1 MVNAASPGDFLRIHL
16 NDTVRTLIGLYMPS
30 ALVSFGQGMLAPITP
45 TLASEFN
52 VPLGLAAQ
60 AFGANMLGRLALM
73 IPSGFLVDRYG
84 PRTGMIIGPII
95 IVVCSVV
102 TLFTPNF
109 WILLAAQFVA
119 GGGGGLW
126 QLGRELIAVDLV
138 SVKSRGR
145 MMSMFIGISTA
156 GTALGPMMGGILND
170 AIGFRGVFAVGLIMA
185 VAVMLISFA
194 VADEGKAV
202 ERPERAERASWGI
215 GGVGEIDPFFR
226 ATYLALIFCTLA
238 ATLRQTVHTSMLPL
252 YAGSQLG
259 FSSTEVGILLGV
271 TGFTNLF
278 VLGIAGW
285 VSDEWGRKAAV
296 VPAAA
301 IGAVAF
307 ILFPFSTSF
316 IALAMN
322 CALIGVASGFALGS
336 MTIYT
341 YDIVPP
347 QARGRLQ
354 SLRRVVG
361 QTSGTMGPIIGGVIA
376 SFSSPSI
383 VFWVFAPFLVASALL
398 VGLVARESAGKRA
411 SATARAVL
419 DSQRVPVPERG
430 AT

>member
-1 MVNAASPGDFLRIHL
+1 LRFHL
-16 NDTVRTLIGLYMPS
+16 SDSIRTLIGLYVPS

-45 TLASEFN
+45 TLAVAFD

-60 AFGANMLGRLALM
+60 AFGAVMLGRLVFM
-73 IPSGFLVDRYG
+73 IPSGYLVDRYG
-84 PRTGMIIGPII
+84 PRVGMILGPII
-95 IVVCSVV
+95 IVVASIV
-102 TLFTPNF
+102 TLITPSF
-109 WILLAAQFVA
+109 WLLLAAQLVA

-138 SVKSRGR
+138 AARARGR

-156 GTALGPMMGGILND
+156 GTAIGPLIGGLIND
-170 AIGFRGVFAVGLIMA
+170 AIGYRGVFAMGVLMA
-185 VAVMLISFA
+185 IIVTIISFG
-194 VADEGKAV
+194 VANEAKKV
-202 ERPERAERASWGI
+202 ERPERTSWGI
-215 GGVGEIDPFFR
+215 GGINEIDPLFR

-238 ATLRQTVHTSMLPL
+238 ATLRQTVHQSMLPL

-259 FSSTEVGILLGV
+259 FSSTEVGFLLGI

-278 VLGIAGW
+278 VLGVAGW

-307 ILFPFSTSF
+307 ILFPFTTSF
-316 IALAMN
+316 IALALN

-354 SLRRVVG
+354 SLRRVIG

-376 SFSSPSI
+376 TVASPSV
-383 VFWVFAPFLVASALL
+383 VFLVFAPFLVASAL
-398 VGLVARESAGKRA
+398 VIALVARESAGKHAHPVLHTGQAA
-411 SATARAVL
+411 SK
-419 DSQRVPVPERG
+419 
-430 AT
+430 

>member
-1 MVNAASPGDFLRIHL
+1 LLRFQL
-16 NDTVRTLIGLYMPS
+16 NDSIRTLIGLYVPS

-45 TLASEFN
+45 TLAVAFD

-60 AFGANMLGRLALM
+60 AFGAVMLGRLVLM
-73 IPSGFLVDRYG
+73 IPSGYLVDRFG
-84 PRTGMIIGPII
+84 PRVGMIVGPII
-95 IVVCSVV
+95 IVVASVV

-109 WILLAAQFVA
+109 WLLLAAQFVA

-138 SVKSRGR
+138 SARSRGR

-156 GTALGPMMGGILND
+156 GVAIGPLIGGLIND
-170 AIGFRGVFAVGLIMA
+170 AIGFRGVFAVGLVMA
-185 VAVMLISFA
+185 VLVMLISFS
-194 VADEGKAV
+194 VADEGKKV
-202 ERPERAERASWGI
+202 KRHERTSWGI
-215 GGVGEIDPFFR
+215 GGINEIDPYFR

-259 FSSTEVGILLGV
+259 FSSTEVGVLLGI

-278 VLGIAGW
+278 VLGVAGW

-301 IGAVAF
+301 IGAIAF
-307 ILFPFSTSF
+307 LLFPFCTSF
-316 IALAMN
+316 IALALN
-322 CALIGVASGFALGS
+322 CALMGVASGFALGS

-354 SLRRVVG
+354 SLRRVIG

-376 SFSSPSI
+376 SFSSPSV
-383 VFWVFAPFLVASALL
+383 VFFVFAPFLIASALL
-398 VGLVARESAGKRA
+398 VAFVARESAGKHA
-411 SATARAVL
+411 
-419 DSQRVPVPERG
+419 VPVSQP
-430 AT
+430 T